1 MSDKDFF
8 VHELALCESSSV
20 GVGTRI
26 WEFSHIFP
34 GAVIGEECNFSAG
47 VLVENDV
54 RIGNRVTVKSGVQL
68 WDGIRVEDDVFIG
81 PNATFSN
88 DPFPRSKVHLTSYPL
103 TVISKGASVGA
114 NATILP
120 GISIGQGA
128 MVGAG
133 SVVTRDVPDFAKVYG
148 NPARIRGYVHT
159 SLESQSSEE
168 SSQPTRENREPT
180 VPGVRLVPL
189 TRAVDLRGSLVAA
202 EIGDH
207 LPFSVNRLFVV
218 YDVPSLE
225 SRGAH
230 AHRECHQFL
239 VALGG
244 SVNVIVSDGEVSDEI
259 VLSSPTHGL
268 YLPPMIWGTQYQYS
282 ASASLLVMASHP
294 YDSSDYIRDFSSYL
308 AEKHSK

>member
-1 MSDKDFF
+1 MSKSKYF
-8 VHELALCESSSV
+8 VHELALCESNNV
-20 GVGTRI
+20 GEGTRI
-26 WEFSHIFP
+26 WEFSHVFP
-34 GAVIGEECNFSAG
+34 GAVIGTDCNFSAG

-54 RIGNRVTVKSGVQL
+54 HIGNRVTVKSGVQL
-68 WDGIRVEDDVFIG
+68 WDGTRVGDDVFIG
-81 PNATFSN
+81 PNATFTN
-88 DPFPRSKVHLTSYPL
+88 DHFPRSKVHPTSYPA
-103 TVISKGASVGA
+103 TVIAKGASVGA

-120 GISIGQGA
+120 GITIGEGA

-148 NPARIRGYVHT
+148 NPARIRGYVHSGLAPQEVGASAQAT
-159 SLESQSSEE
+159 QGFG
-168 SSQPTRENREPT
+168 EPV

-189 TRAVDLRGSLVAA
+189 TRAVDLRGSLVVA
-202 EIGDH
+202 ETGDH
-207 LPFSVNRLFVV
+207 LPFAVNRVFVV

-259 VLSSPTHGL
+259 VLDSPTRGL

-282 ASASLLVMASHP
+282 ASAALLVMASHP
-294 YDSSDYIRDFSSYL
+294 YDAADYIRDFSSYL
-308 AEKHSK
+308 AEKKS